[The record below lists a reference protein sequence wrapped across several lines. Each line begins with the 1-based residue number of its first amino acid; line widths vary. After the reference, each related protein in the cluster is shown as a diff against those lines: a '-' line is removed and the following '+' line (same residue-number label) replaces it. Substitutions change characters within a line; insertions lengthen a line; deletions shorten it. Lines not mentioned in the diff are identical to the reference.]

1 MRVTRSSPSAAPDT
15 PTGVP
20 SITVASASSDTS
32 TPRPHG
38 PAPAPPVRPLRMPRM
53 PRLLTRTIRTPRL
66 SQSRFAPQ
74 VEWVRVRWARVP
86 LRARLVGIITVLLTV
101 GLVVAGGTTT
111 TQLQSYLVGRVDS
124 QLETEGSGIANRQLD
139 ALQRVGCNQGANSL
153 LPSDYAVIFN
163 MVQTTGQDSVG
174 SVQDCGRAVTY
185 QQYGDPRLPS
195 LTPAQ
200 ADALGGEP
208 FTVPSSRADSSWRV
222 VAYPVYGLSGSYAG
236 TVTVGLP
243 LGDIQHTVD
252 RIVLLLLSSGLGI
265 IVIGALVGSWAVRR
279 SLRPLRHIEVTAA
292 AIAAGDLTRRVP
304 PAPPSTEVGRLG
316 AALNGMLT
324 QIEQAFEVRTASEG
338 RMRRFVADA
347 SHELRTPLA
356 AIRGYGELYRMGALT
371 ERDQVDDTMRRI
383 EQSATRMGG
392 LVADLLA
399 LARLDEHRQLRSD
412 TVDLA
417 VLAADSISDLHALD
431 PERTVRL
438 QGLGDGDGLHTCTV
452 IGDERMLRQVMSN
465 LVGNVVA
472 HTPAAS
478 PVELALGLRDGSA
491 VLEVRDH
498 GPGIDPEHAARVFE
512 RFYRVDASRSRRTGQ
527 TGSGGGA
534 GLGMAIVAAIV
545 EAHDGS
551 VAIENTP
558 GGGATVRVTLPLD
571 RPTGPLTGPV
581 TTPPHSS
588 TD

>member
-1 MRVTRSSPSAAPDT
+1 
-15 PTGVP
+15 
-20 SITVASASSDTS
+20 VAV
-32 TPRPHG
+32 H
-38 PAPAPPVRPLRMPRM
+38 L
-53 PRLLTRTIRTPRL
+53 PRLTESRL
-66 SQSRFAPQ
+66 APQ
-74 VEWVRVRWARVP
+74 AAWVRARWARVP

-101 GLVVAGGTTT
+101 GLLVAGGTTT
-111 TQLQSYLVGRVDS
+111 TYLQRYLVGRVDS
-124 QLETEGSGIANRQLD
+124 QLETEGVTLAGRQLD
-139 ALQRVGCNQGANSL
+139 ALQRIGCTQGAGSL
-153 LPSDYAVIFN
+153 LPSDYALIFRS
-163 MVQTTGQDSVG
+163 VQGGGQTAVDSVE
-174 SVQDCGRAVTY
+174 DCGRSVTY
-185 QQYGDPRLPS
+185 EQYGNPKLPS
-195 LTPAQ
+195 LTPTQ
-200 ADALGGEP
+200 AVALGGEP
-208 FTVPSSRADSSWRV
+208 FTVPSSRPDSSWRV
-222 VAYPVYGLSGSYAG
+222 VAYPVTYGGVYAG

-252 RIVLLLLSSGLGI
+252 KVMLLLLSSGLGI

-324 QIEQAFEVRTASEG
+324 QIEQAFDARTASEG

-399 LARLDEHRQLRSD
+399 LARLDEHRRLRSD
-412 TVDLA
+412 DVDLA

-431 PERTVRL
+431 PSRAVHIQAL
-438 QGLGDGDGLHTCTV
+438 DGAGARSCTV
-452 IGDERMLRQVMSN
+452 VGDEYMLRQVMSN

-472 HTPAAS
+472 HTPAGS
-478 PVELALGLRDGSA
+478 PVELALGTRDGSA

-512 RFYRVDASRSRRTGQ
+512 RFYRVDASRSRRNGESGT
-527 TGSGGGA
+527 GGGA

-545 EAHDGS
+545 TAHDGT
-551 VAIENTP
+551 VGIEKTP

-571 RPTGPLTGPV
+571 RRSGPSAGQA
-581 TTPPHSS
+581 PPPPA
-588 TD
+588 

>member
-1 MRVTRSSPSAAPDT
+1 VRVTRSGPSAAPDT
-15 PTGVP
+15 PTGAP
-20 SITVASASSDTS
+20 SITAASASSDTP

-38 PAPAPPVRPLRMPRM
+38 PAPAPPVRPLRMPRLLTRAIHM
-53 PRLLTRTIRTPRL
+53 PRL
-66 SQSRFAPQ
+66 SESRFAPQ

-101 GLVVAGGTTT
+101 GLLVAGATTT
-111 TQLQSYLVGRVDS
+111 TLLQRYLVGRVDA
-124 QLETEGSGIANRQLD
+124 QLETEGVALANRQLD
-139 ALQRVGCNQGANSL
+139 ALQRDGCNQGAGSL
-153 LPSDYAVIFN
+153 LPSDYALIFHL
-163 MVQTTGQDSVG
+163 VQGSGSSAVDSVE
-174 SVQDCGRAVTY
+174 DCGRSVTY
-185 QQYGDPRLPS
+185 EQYGNPKLPS
-195 LTPAQ
+195 LTPAETV
-200 ADALGGEP
+200 ALGGEP
-208 FTVPSSRADSSWRV
+208 LTVPSSRSDSSWRV
-222 VAYPVYGLSGSYAG
+222 VVYPLTVGGTYSG

-265 IVIGALVGSWAVRR
+265 IVIGAIVGGWAVRR

-472 HTPAAS
+472 HTPAGS

-551 VAIENTP
+551 VAIEKTP

-581 TTPPHSS
+581 PTPPRGS